1 MTRFEERLA
10 AAKSQ
15 SLLQKLFR
23 SSRRLKELAVA
34 RKQRAHPR
42 PQPRTAHA
50 ALYAHI
56 ALEGTRP
63 TLLAEKLGITPQA
76 VAQLVGELETMG
88 FVERVP
94 DPADGRA
101 RLVRFTRKGRQDL
114 LDGFQIF
121 EGVEADLRRE
131 LGDRDFERL
140 HTLLARFESAV
151 DRLVS
156 SDDE

>member
-23 SSRRLKELAVA
+23 SSRLLKELAVA

-56 ALEGTRP
+56 SLEGTRP
-63 TLLAEKLGITPQA
+63 TLLADKLGITPQA
-76 VAQLVGELETMG
+76 VAQLVGELEAMG
-88 FVERVP
+88 LVERVP
-94 DPADGRA
+94 DPSDGRA
-101 RLVRFTRKGRQDL
+101 RLVRFTRKGRQDV

-151 DRLVS
+151 DRMVA
-156 SDDE
+156 SDEG